1 MKAMRTISRY
11 VRANVLLTA
20 LCACACPALADEAGE
35 PGVSSGISVVSRG
48 LIAGTRAVAIS
59 LDDADAGM
67 SAVSVGRDQDIIG
80 IPINVLRARSSSRAP
95 GVRAAG
101 LRFPGLP
108 SYAAMPTSL
117 PLSSGAL
124 TSRFGARRHPIFGGF
139 RAHSGVDLAAPI
151 GSPIYAPSDGYVSAA
166 QWNGGYGL
174 FVALEHGGGM
184 QTRYGHMSRIS
195 VASGQYVK
203 AGTVLGY
210 VGSTGNSTGPHL
222 HYEVRLNGQ
231 AINPVGR

>member
-1 MKAMRTISRY
+1 MGSFSRY

-20 LCACACPALADEAGE
+20 LCAIAHPALADEAGA
-35 PGVSSGISVVSRG
+35 PGAPGIAVASRG
-48 LIAGTRAVAIS
+48 LILAPRAAGLALV
-59 LDDADAGM
+59 DEDAGF

-80 IPINVLRARSSSRAP
+80 IPINDLRGRTRSGALV
-95 GVRAAG
+95 GGAAA

-108 SYAAMPTSL
+108 SFAAMPSRL
-117 PLSSGAL
+117 PLSAGSM

-139 RAHSGVDLAAPI
+139 RAHSGVDLAAPT

-184 QTRYGHMSRIS
+184 QTRYGHMSQIS

-203 AGTVLGY
+203 AGSVIGY

-222 HYEVRLNGQ
+222 HYEVRMNGQ